1 MVSGS
6 YYEKA
11 VAWAIENGITTGTT
25 ATTFSPDATCT
36 RGQSVTFL
44 HRALKGTA
52 PTTVNGFTDVTA
64 DAFYADAVAWAVE
77 SGVTNGTSASTFSPN
92 NGCTRAQIVTF
103 LYRTMK

>member
-1 MVSGS
+1 M
-6 YYEKA
+6 
-11 VAWAIENGITTGTT
+11 
-25 ATTFSPDATCT
+25 
-36 RGQSVTFL
+36 TFL
-44 HRALKGTA
+44 YRALGTA